1 MTVQSGMLETTME
14 SPAVKSGWELRKM
27 VFWLALPAVGEQVLN
42 TFVGLTDQYLV
53 GNLDLNVA
61 AALGYDRATA
71 IAAVGLSG
79 LVIWIVTTLFM
90 AVATGATT
98 VVARRIGEGRPDSAN
113 LALQQA
119 MLISLVVGFVG
130 TGIAFI
136 GEPMLRM
143 LGAAPEVVQAGASYL
158 RIVSWASIP
167 TALTFAG
174 TAALR
179 GAGDTRSPLWI
190 MLVVNGINIIFSW
203 LLVNGNSGFPALGV
217 EGSAIGTAVAR
228 TVGGFLTFG
237 LLMSGV
243 MKLRLPTKWAINPTV
258 MQRITKIGLPS
269 AGEQFVFQGAVLIM
283 SGLIAQIGTAAYAAH
298 SVTINIESVSFLP
311 GFGFAV
317 AATALVGQ
325 ALGAKDPELARRA
338 TNESFLQGGIMMSV
352 LGVIMALFPEPLIAI
367 IAPDPEVIHHA
378 TNTLRLAGLAQPFL
392 AMSFIFIGALR
403 GAGDA
408 TWPLGMRVVTTWI
421 IRVPLMFLLLA
432 ITDWGLTAIWVAMVT
447 DFVVQAFLALRRFQ
461 EGKWQRI
468 KV

>member
-1 MTVQSGMLETTME
+1 MTVQSRMIETSSA
-14 SPAVKSGWELRKM
+14 SPTIKSGWELRKL

-42 TFVGLTDQYLV
+42 TLVGLTDQYLV
-53 GNLDLNVA
+53 GHLDPAVGL
-61 AALGYDRATA
+61 ALGYDRATA
-71 IAAVGLSG
+71 IASVGLAG
-79 LVIWIVTTLFM
+79 LVVWIVTTLFM
-90 AVATGATT
+90 SVAAGATT
-98 VVARRIGEGRPDSAN
+98 VVARRIGEGRPDGAN

-119 MLISLVVGFVG
+119 ILIALVVGALG

-136 GEPMLRM
+136 GEPMLRF
-143 LGAAPEVVQAGASYL
+143 LGAAPEVVQAGAGYL
-158 RIVSWASIP
+158 RIISWASIP

-190 MLVVNGINIIFSW
+190 MLIVNAVNILGAW
-203 LLVNGNSGFPALGV
+203 LLVNGNWGFPALGV
-217 EGSAIGTAVAR
+217 EGSAIGTAIAR
-228 TVGGFLTFG
+228 TVGGVLTFV
-237 LLMSGV
+237 LLSSG
-243 MKLRLPTKWAINPTV
+243 MMRLRLPSKWAINPTV
-258 MQRITKIGLPS
+258 MQRITQIGLPS
-269 AGEQFVFQGAVLIM
+269 AGEQFVFQGAVIIM

-325 ALGAKDPELARRA
+325 SLGAKDPELAYRA
-338 TNESFLQGGIMMSV
+338 TFEALLQGGIMMSV
-352 LGVIMALFPEPLIAI
+352 LGLIMALFPEPLIAL
-367 IAPDPEVIHHA
+367 IAPDPEVIHYA

-408 TWPLGMRVVTTWI
+408 TWPLWMRVVTTWI
-421 IRVPLMFLLLA
+421 VRVPLMFLLLT
-432 ITDWGLTAIWVAMVT
+432 ITDWGLTAIWIAMVT

-461 EGKWQRI
+461 EGKWRRI

>member
-190 MLVVNGINIIFSW
+190 MLIVNSINIIFSW
-203 LLVNGNSGFPALGV
+203 LLVNGYGGFPALGV

-243 MKLRLPTKWAINPTV
+243 MKLRLPAKWAINPTV

-352 LGVIMALFPEPLIAI
+352 LGIIMALFPEPLIAI

>member
-190 MLVVNGINIIFSW
+190 MLIVNSINIIFSW
-203 LLVNGNSGFPALGV
+203 LLVNGYGGFPALGV

-237 LLMSGV
+237 LLMSGM
-243 MKLRLPTKWAINPTV
+243 MKLRLPAKWAINPTV

-352 LGVIMALFPEPLIAI
+352 LGIIMALFPEPLIAI

>member
-1 MTVQSGMLETTME
+1 
-14 SPAVKSGWELRKM
+14 
-27 VFWLALPAVGEQVLN
+27 
-42 TFVGLTDQYLV
+42 
-53 GNLDLNVA
+53 
-61 AALGYDRATA
+61 
-71 IAAVGLSG
+71 
-79 LVIWIVTTLFM
+79 
-90 AVATGATT
+90 
-98 VVARRIGEGRPDSAN
+98 
-113 LALQQA
+113 
-119 MLISLVVGFVG
+119 
-130 TGIAFI
+130 
-136 GEPMLRM
+136 
-143 LGAAPEVVQAGASYL
+143 
-158 RIVSWASIP
+158 
-167 TALTFAG
+167 
-174 TAALR
+174 
-179 GAGDTRSPLWI
+179 
-190 MLVVNGINIIFSW
+190 
-203 LLVNGNSGFPALGV
+203 
-217 EGSAIGTAVAR
+217 
-228 TVGGFLTFG
+228 LTFG

-243 MKLRLPTKWAINPTV
+243 MKLRLPAKWAINPTV

-352 LGVIMALFPEPLIAI
+352 LGIIMALFPEPLIAI